1 MTLHLLI
8 SYIRDLTMIFSSL
21 FSVVGMAVLFLIA
34 WVFSSNKRAIN
45 YRTIISAFVIQVA
58 LGALALYVP
67 LGREMLQGLASG
79 IQSVIG
85 YGYEGVRFLFGNL
98 APNAKGDQGIGGF
111 IFAINV
117 LAIIIFFASLIS
129 LLYYLKIMP
138 LVINLIGGALQKCLG
153 TSKAESMSAAAN
165 IFVAHTEA
173 PLVIKPYLK
182 SMSDSE
188 IFAVMCVGMAS
199 VAGPVLAG
207 YASMGIPL
215 PYLIAASFM
224 SAPGG
229 LLFAKIIYPQNEA
242 ISSHADVSVEK
253 HVNAIEAIAN
263 GASTGLNL
271 ALHVGAM
278 LLAFVGMLALINGLL
293 GVVGGFLGMEHLS
306 LGVILGALLKPLAFM
321 LGIPWSQAGIAGE
334 IIGIK
339 IALNEFVGYM
349 QFLPYLGDNPPLIL
363 SEKTKAIITF
373 ALCGFANLSSVAM
386 LIGGLGSLVPKKK
399 DLIIRLAL
407 KAVLVGTLSNFM
419 SATIAGLFIGLN
431 AH

>member
-1 MTLHLLI
+1 
-8 SYIRDLTMIFSSL
+8 MIFSSL

-34 WVFSSNKRAIN
+34 WVFSGNKRAIN

-242 ISSHADVSVEK
+242 ISSHADVSAEK

-306 LGVILGALLKPLAFM
+306 LGLILGTLLKPLAFM

-349 QFLPYLGDNPPLIL
+349 QFLPYLGDNPPLVL

-399 DLIIRLAL
+399 DLIVRLAL

>member
-1 MTLHLLI
+1 
-8 SYIRDLTMIFSSL
+8 MIFSSL

-45 YRTIISAFVIQVA
+45 YRTIVSAFVIQVA

-111 IFAINV
+111 VFAINV

-306 LGVILGALLKPLAFM
+306 LGLILGTLLKPLAFM

-349 QFLPYLGDNPPLIL
+349 QLLPYLGDNPPLVL

>member
-1 MTLHLLI
+1 
-8 SYIRDLTMIFSSL
+8 MIFSSL

-34 WVFSSNKRAIN
+34 WVFSGNKRAIN
-45 YRTIISAFVIQVA
+45 YRTIVSAFVIQVA

-79 IQSVIG
+79 IQSVIS

-138 LVINLIGGALQKCLG
+138 LFINLIGGALQKCLG

-293 GVVGGFLGMEHLS
+293 GVVGGVLGMEHLS
-306 LGVILGALLKPLAFM
+306 LGLILGALLKPLAFM

>member
-1 MTLHLLI
+1 
-8 SYIRDLTMIFSSL
+8 MIFSSL

-34 WVFSSNKRAIN
+34 WVFSGNKRAIN
-45 YRTIISAFVIQVA
+45 YRTIVSAFVIQVA

-85 YGYEGVRFLFGNL
+85 YGYEGVRFLFGSL

-138 LVINLIGGALQKCLG
+138 LFINLIGGALQKCLG

-242 ISSHADVSVEK
+242 ISSHADVSAEK

-263 GASTGLNL
+263 GASTGLDL

-306 LGVILGALLKPLAFM
+306 LGLILGALLKPLAFM

-349 QFLPYLGDNPPLIL
+349 QFLPYLGDNPPLVL

>member
-1 MTLHLLI
+1 MHLLI

-45 YRTIISAFVIQVA
+45 YRTIVSAFVIQVA

-79 IQSVIG
+79 IQSVIS

-242 ISSHADVSVEK
+242 ISSHADASAEK

-293 GVVGGFLGMEHLS
+293 GVVGGVLGMEHLS
-306 LGVILGALLKPLAFM
+306 LGLILGTLLKPLAFM

-399 DLIIRLAL
+399 DLIVRLAL

>member
-1 MTLHLLI
+1 
-8 SYIRDLTMIFSSL
+8 MIFSSL

-45 YRTIISAFVIQVA
+45 YRTIVSAFVIQVA

-79 IQSVIG
+79 IQSVIS

-138 LVINLIGGALQKCLG
+138 LFINLIGGALQKCLG

-229 LLFAKIIYPQNEA
+229 LLFAKIIYPQNETT
-242 ISSHADVSVEK
+242 SSHADVSAEE
-253 HVNAIEAIAN
+253 HVNIIEAIAN

-306 LGVILGALLKPLAFM
+306 LGVVLGTLLKPLAFM

-349 QFLPYLGDNPPLIL
+349 QLLPYLGDNPPLIL

-399 DLIIRLAL
+399 DFIARLAL

-419 SATIAGLFIGLN
+419 SATIAGLFIGLSAN
-431 AH
+431 

>member
-1 MTLHLLI
+1 
-8 SYIRDLTMIFSSL
+8 MIFSSL

-45 YRTIISAFVIQVA
+45 YRTIVSAFVIQVA

-79 IQSVIG
+79 IQSVIS

-138 LVINLIGGALQKCLG
+138 LFINLIGGALQKCLG

-306 LGVILGALLKPLAFM
+306 LGLILGALLKPLAFI

>member
-1 MTLHLLI
+1 
-8 SYIRDLTMIFSSL
+8 MIFSSL

-85 YGYEGVRFLFGNL
+85 YGYEGVRFLFGSL

-242 ISSHADVSVEK
+242 ISSHADVSAEK

-306 LGVILGALLKPLAFM
+306 LGLILGTLLKPLAFM

-399 DLIIRLAL
+399 DLIVRLAL

>member
-1 MTLHLLI
+1 MHLLI

-242 ISSHADVSVEK
+242 ISSHADVSAEK

-293 GVVGGFLGMEHLS
+293 GVVGGVLGMEHLS
-306 LGVILGALLKPLAFM
+306 LGLILGTLLKPLAFM

-399 DLIIRLAL
+399 DLIVRLAL

>member
-1 MTLHLLI
+1 
-8 SYIRDLTMIFSSL
+8 MIFSSL

-45 YRTIISAFVIQVA
+45 YRTIVSAFVIQVV

-79 IQSVIG
+79 IQSVIS

-98 APNAKGDQGIGGF
+98 APNAKGNQGIGGF

-129 LLYYLKIMP
+129 LLYHLKIMP

-242 ISSHADVSVEK
+242 ISSHADVSAEK

-306 LGVILGALLKPLAFM
+306 LGLILGTLLKPLAFM

-399 DLIIRLAL
+399 DFIARLAL

-419 SATIAGLFIGLN
+419 SATIAGLFIGLSAN
-431 AH
+431 

>member
-1 MTLHLLI
+1 MHLLI

-34 WVFSSNKRAIN
+34 WVFSGNKRAIN
-45 YRTIISAFVIQVA
+45 YRTIVSAFVIQVA

-79 IQSVIG
+79 IQSVIS

-138 LVINLIGGALQKCLG
+138 LVINLIGGALQRCLG

-242 ISSHADVSVEK
+242 ISSHADVSAEK

-306 LGVILGALLKPLAFM
+306 LGLILGTLLKPLAFM

-399 DLIIRLAL
+399 DLIVRLAL

>member
-1 MTLHLLI
+1 M
-8 SYIRDLTMIFSSL
+8 MIFSSL

-34 WVFSSNKRAIN
+34 WVFSGNKRAIN
-45 YRTIISAFVIQVA
+45 YRTIVSAFVIQVA

-79 IQSVIG
+79 IQSVIS

-242 ISSHADVSVEK
+242 ISSHADVSAEE
-253 HVNAIEAIAN
+253 HVNIIEAIAN

-306 LGVILGALLKPLAFM
+306 LGVVLGTLLKPLAFM

-349 QFLPYLGDNPPLIL
+349 QLLPYLGDNPPLIL

-399 DLIIRLAL
+399 DFIARLAL

>member
-1 MTLHLLI
+1 
-8 SYIRDLTMIFSSL
+8 MIFSSL
-21 FSVVGMAVLFLIA
+21 LSVVGMAVLFLIA
-34 WVFSSNKRAIN
+34 WVFSGNKRAIN
-45 YRTIISAFVIQVA
+45 YRTIVSAFVIQVA

-67 LGREMLQGLASG
+67 LGREILQGLASG
-79 IQSVIG
+79 IQSVIS

-138 LVINLIGGALQKCLG
+138 LFINLIGGALQKCLG

-229 LLFAKIIYPQNEA
+229 LLFAKIIYPQNET
-242 ISSHADVSVEK
+242 IFSHADVSVEK

-306 LGVILGALLKPLAFM
+306 LGLILGALLKPLAFM

-349 QFLPYLGDNPPLIL
+349 QLLPYLGDNPPLIL

>member
-1 MTLHLLI
+1 
-8 SYIRDLTMIFSSL
+8 MIFSSL

-34 WVFSSNKRAIN
+34 WVFSGNKRAIN
-45 YRTIISAFVIQVA
+45 YRTIVSAFVIQVA

-79 IQSVIG
+79 IQSVIS

-138 LVINLIGGALQKCLG
+138 LFINLIGGALQKCLG

-242 ISSHADVSVEK
+242 ISSHADVSAEK

-293 GVVGGFLGMEHLS
+293 GVVGGVLGMEHLS
-306 LGVILGALLKPLAFM
+306 LGLILGTLLKPLAFM

-399 DLIIRLAL
+399 DLIVRLAL

>member
-1 MTLHLLI
+1 
-8 SYIRDLTMIFSSL
+8 MIFSSL

-79 IQSVIG
+79 IQSVIS

-138 LVINLIGGALQKCLG
+138 LFINLIGGALQKCLG

-229 LLFAKIIYPQNEA
+229 LLFAKIIYPQNEI

-293 GVVGGFLGMEHLS
+293 GVVGGVLGMEHLS
-306 LGVILGALLKPLAFM
+306 LGVILGTLLKPLAFM

-349 QFLPYLGDNPPLIL
+349 QLLPYLGDNPPLIL

-399 DLIIRLAL
+399 DLIVRLAL

>member
-1 MTLHLLI
+1 
-8 SYIRDLTMIFSSL
+8 MIFSSL

-34 WVFSSNKRAIN
+34 WVFSGNKRAIN
-45 YRTIISAFVIQVA
+45 YRTIVSAFVIQVA

-79 IQSVIG
+79 IQSVIS

-111 IFAINV
+111 VFAINV

-138 LVINLIGGALQKCLG
+138 LFINLIGGALQKCLG

-306 LGVILGALLKPLAFM
+306 LGLILGTLLKPLAFM

-349 QFLPYLGDNPPLIL
+349 QLLPYLGDNPPLIL

-399 DLIIRLAL
+399 DLIVRLAL

>member
-1 MTLHLLI
+1 
-8 SYIRDLTMIFSSL
+8 MIFSSL

-45 YRTIISAFVIQVA
+45 YRTIVSAFVIQVA

-79 IQSVIG
+79 IQSVIS

-111 IFAINV
+111 VFAINV

-138 LVINLIGGALQKCLG
+138 LFINLIGGALQKCLG

-306 LGVILGALLKPLAFM
+306 LGLILGTLLKPLAFM

-399 DLIIRLAL
+399 DLIVRLAL

>member
-1 MTLHLLI
+1 
-8 SYIRDLTMIFSSL
+8 MIFSSL

-242 ISSHADVSVEK
+242 ISSHADASAEK

-306 LGVILGALLKPLAFM
+306 LGLILGTLLKPLAFM

-399 DLIIRLAL
+399 DLIVRLAL

-431 AH
+431 ANQ

>member
-1 MTLHLLI
+1 
-8 SYIRDLTMIFSSL
+8 MIFSSL

-45 YRTIISAFVIQVA
+45 YRTIVSAFVIQVA

-79 IQSVIG
+79 IQSVIS

-242 ISSHADVSVEK
+242 ISSHADASAEK

-306 LGVILGALLKPLAFM
+306 LGVVLGTLLKPLAFM

-349 QFLPYLGDNPPLIL
+349 QLLPYLGDNPPLVL

>member
-1 MTLHLLI
+1 
-8 SYIRDLTMIFSSL
+8 MIFSSL

-34 WVFSSNKRAIN
+34 WVFSGNKRAIN
-45 YRTIISAFVIQVA
+45 YRTIVSAFVIQVA

-67 LGREMLQGLASG
+67 LGREILQGLASG
-79 IQSVIG
+79 IQSVIS

-138 LVINLIGGALQKCLG
+138 LFINLIGGALQKCLG

-229 LLFAKIIYPQNEA
+229 LLFAKIIYPQNETT
-242 ISSHADVSVEK
+242 SSHADVSAEE
-253 HVNAIEAIAN
+253 HVNIIEAIAN
-263 GASTGLNL
+263 GASTGLHL

-306 LGVILGALLKPLAFM
+306 LGVVLGTLLKPLAFM

-349 QFLPYLGDNPPLIL
+349 QLLPYLGDNPPLIL

-399 DLIIRLAL
+399 DFIAKLAL

-419 SATIAGLFIGLN
+419 SATIAGLFIGLSAN
-431 AH
+431 

>member
-1 MTLHLLI
+1 
-8 SYIRDLTMIFSSL
+8 MIFSSL

-229 LLFAKIIYPQNEA
+229 LLFAKIIYPQNEI
-242 ISSHADVSVEK
+242 ISSHADASVEK

-306 LGVILGALLKPLAFM
+306 LGLILGTLLKPLAFM

-399 DLIIRLAL
+399 DLIVRLAL

>member
-1 MTLHLLI
+1 
-8 SYIRDLTMIFSSL
+8 MIFSSL

-79 IQSVIG
+79 IQSVIS

-111 IFAINV
+111 VFAINV

-138 LVINLIGGALQKCLG
+138 LFINLIGGALQRCLG

-242 ISSHADVSVEK
+242 ISSHADVSAEK

-306 LGVILGALLKPLAFM
+306 LGLVLGTLLKPLAFM

-349 QFLPYLGDNPPLIL
+349 QFLPYLGDNPPLVL

-399 DLIIRLAL
+399 DFIVRLAL

>member
-1 MTLHLLI
+1 
-8 SYIRDLTMIFSSL
+8 MIFSSL

-34 WVFSSNKRAIN
+34 WVFSGNKRAIN

-79 IQSVIG
+79 IQSVIS

-242 ISSHADVSVEK
+242 ISSHADVSAEK

-306 LGVILGALLKPLAFM
+306 LGLVLGTLLKPLAFM

-349 QFLPYLGDNPPLIL
+349 QLLPYLGDNPPLIL

>member
-1 MTLHLLI
+1 
-8 SYIRDLTMIFSSL
+8 MIFSSL

-34 WVFSSNKRAIN
+34 WVFSGNKRAIN
-45 YRTIISAFVIQVA
+45 YRTIVSAFVIQVA

-85 YGYEGVRFLFGNL
+85 YGYEGVRFLFGSL

-306 LGVILGALLKPLAFM
+306 LGLILGTLLKPLAFM
-321 LGIPWSQAGIAGE
+321 LGIPWNQAGIAGE

-399 DLIIRLAL
+399 DLIVRLAL

>member
-1 MTLHLLI
+1 
-8 SYIRDLTMIFSSL
+8 MIFSSL

-34 WVFSSNKRAIN
+34 WVFSGNKRAIN
-45 YRTIISAFVIQVA
+45 YRTIVSAFVIQVA

-79 IQSVIG
+79 IQSVIS

-138 LVINLIGGALQKCLG
+138 LFINLIGGALQKCLG

-242 ISSHADVSVEK
+242 ISSHADVSIEK

-306 LGVILGALLKPLAFM
+306 LGLILGALLKPLAFM

-419 SATIAGLFIGLN
+419 SATIAGLFVGLS

>member
-1 MTLHLLI
+1 
-8 SYIRDLTMIFSSL
+8 MIFSSL

-34 WVFSSNKRAIN
+34 WVFSSNKGLIN

-242 ISSHADVSVEK
+242 ISSHADVSAEK

-306 LGVILGALLKPLAFM
+306 LGLILGTLLKPLAFM

-399 DLIIRLAL
+399 DLIVRLAL

-431 AH
+431 TH

>member
-1 MTLHLLI
+1 
-8 SYIRDLTMIFSSL
+8 MIFSSL
-21 FSVVGMAVLFLIA
+21 LSVVGMAVLFLIA
-34 WVFSSNKRAIN
+34 WVFSGNKRAIN
-45 YRTIISAFVIQVA
+45 YRTIVSAFVIQVA

-67 LGREMLQGLASG
+67 LGREILQGLASG

-229 LLFAKIIYPQNEA
+229 LLFAKIIYPQNETT
-242 ISSHADVSVEK
+242 SSHADVSAEE
-253 HVNAIEAIAN
+253 HVNIIEAIAN
-263 GASTGLNL
+263 GASTGLHL

-306 LGVILGALLKPLAFM
+306 LGVVLGTLLKPLAFM
-321 LGIPWSQAGIAGE
+321 LGIPWSQAKIAGE

-349 QFLPYLGDNPPLIL
+349 QLLPYLGDNPPLIL

-399 DLIIRLAL
+399 DFIARLAL

-419 SATIAGLFIGLN
+419 SATIAGLFIGLSAN
-431 AH
+431 

>member
-1 MTLHLLI
+1 
-8 SYIRDLTMIFSSL
+8 MIFSSL

-45 YRTIISAFVIQVA
+45 YRTIVSAFVIQVA

-79 IQSVIG
+79 IQSVIS

-242 ISSHADVSVEK
+242 ISSHADVSIEK

-293 GVVGGFLGMEHLS
+293 GVIGGVLGMEHLS
-306 LGVILGALLKPLAFM
+306 LGLILGTLLKPLAFM

-339 IALNEFVGYM
+339 IVLNEFVGYM
-349 QFLPYLGDNPPLIL
+349 QLLPYLGDNPPLIL

>member
-1 MTLHLLI
+1 
-8 SYIRDLTMIFSSL
+8 MIFSSL

-34 WVFSSNKRAIN
+34 WVFSGNKRAIN
-45 YRTIISAFVIQVA
+45 YRTIVSAFVIQVA

-79 IQSVIG
+79 IQSVIS

-138 LVINLIGGALQKCLG
+138 LFINLIGGALQKCLG

-242 ISSHADVSVEK
+242 ISSHADVSAEK

-293 GVVGGFLGMEHLS
+293 GVVGGVLGMEHLS
-306 LGVILGALLKPLAFM
+306 LGLILGTLLKPLAFM

-349 QFLPYLGDNPPLIL
+349 QFLPYLGDNPPLVL

-419 SATIAGLFIGLN
+419 SATIAGLFIGLSTN
-431 AH
+431 

>member
-1 MTLHLLI
+1 MHLLI

-242 ISSHADVSVEK
+242 ISSHADVSAEK

-306 LGVILGALLKPLAFM
+306 LGLILGTLLKPLAFM

-399 DLIIRLAL
+399 DLIVRLAL

>member
-1 MTLHLLI
+1 MHLLI

-85 YGYEGVRFLFGNL
+85 YGYEGVRFLFGSL

-229 LLFAKIIYPQNEA
+229 LLFAKIIYPQNETT
-242 ISSHADVSVEK
+242 SSHADVSAEE
-253 HVNAIEAIAN
+253 HVNIIEAIAN
-263 GASTGLNL
+263 GASTGLHL

-306 LGVILGALLKPLAFM
+306 LGVVLGTLLKPLVFM

-349 QFLPYLGDNPPLIL
+349 QLLPYLGDNPPLIL

-399 DLIIRLAL
+399 DFIARLAL

-419 SATIAGLFIGLN
+419 SATIAGLFIGLSAN
-431 AH
+431 

>member
-1 MTLHLLI
+1 
-8 SYIRDLTMIFSSL
+8 MIFSSL

-34 WVFSSNKRAIN
+34 WVFSGNKRAIN
-45 YRTIISAFVIQVA
+45 YRTIVSAFVIQVA

-67 LGREMLQGLASG
+67 LGREMLQSLASG

-85 YGYEGVRFLFGNL
+85 YGYEGVRFLFGSL

-138 LVINLIGGALQKCLG
+138 LVINLIGGALQRCLG

-242 ISSHADVSVEK
+242 ISSHADVSAEK

-306 LGVILGALLKPLAFM
+306 LGLILGTLLKPLAFM

-349 QFLPYLGDNPPLIL
+349 QFLPYLGDNPPLVL

-399 DLIIRLAL
+399 DLIVRLAL

>member
-1 MTLHLLI
+1 
-8 SYIRDLTMIFSSL
+8 MIFSSL

-79 IQSVIG
+79 IQSVIS

-138 LVINLIGGALQKCLG
+138 LFINLIGGALQKCLG

-242 ISSHADVSVEK
+242 ISSHADVSAEK

-293 GVVGGFLGMEHLS
+293 GVIGGFLGMEHLS
-306 LGVILGALLKPLAFM
+306 LGLILGTLLKPLAFM

-349 QFLPYLGDNPPLIL
+349 QLLPYLGDNPPLIL

>member
-1 MTLHLLI
+1 
-8 SYIRDLTMIFSSL
+8 MIFSSL

-34 WVFSSNKRAIN
+34 WVFSGNKRAIN
-45 YRTIISAFVIQVA
+45 YRTIVSAFVIQVA

-79 IQSVIG
+79 IQSVIS

-138 LVINLIGGALQKCLG
+138 LFINLIGGALQKCLG

-242 ISSHADVSVEK
+242 ISSHADVSAEK

-306 LGVILGALLKPLAFM
+306 LGLILGTLLKPLAFM

-349 QFLPYLGDNPPLIL
+349 QLLPYLGDNPPLIL

-399 DLIIRLAL
+399 ELIIRLAL

>member
-1 MTLHLLI
+1 
-8 SYIRDLTMIFSSL
+8 MIFSSL

-34 WVFSSNKRAIN
+34 WVFSGNKRAIN

-242 ISSHADVSVEK
+242 ISSHADVSAEK

-293 GVVGGFLGMEHLS
+293 GVVGGVLGMEHLS
-306 LGVILGALLKPLAFM
+306 LGLVLGTLLKPLAFM

-349 QFLPYLGDNPPLIL
+349 QFLPYLGDNPPLVL

-399 DLIIRLAL
+399 DLIVRLAL

>member
-1 MTLHLLI
+1 
-8 SYIRDLTMIFSSL
+8 MIFSSL

-45 YRTIISAFVIQVA
+45 YRTIISAFVIQMA

-242 ISSHADVSVEK
+242 ISSHADVSAEK

-293 GVVGGFLGMEHLS
+293 GVVGGVLGMEHLS
-306 LGVILGALLKPLAFM
+306 LGLILGTLLKPLAFM

-399 DLIIRLAL
+399 DLIVRLAL

>member
-1 MTLHLLI
+1 
-8 SYIRDLTMIFSSL
+8 MIFSSL

-34 WVFSSNKRAIN
+34 WMFSSNKRAIN
-45 YRTIISAFVIQVA
+45 YRTIVSAFVIQVA

-79 IQSVIG
+79 IQSVIS

-138 LVINLIGGALQKCLG
+138 LFINLIGGALQKCLG

-242 ISSHADVSVEK
+242 ISSHADVSAEK

-293 GVVGGFLGMEHLS
+293 GVVGGFLGMGHLS
-306 LGVILGALLKPLAFM
+306 LGLILGALLKPLAFM

-349 QFLPYLGDNPPLIL
+349 QLLPYLGDNPPLIL

>member
-1 MTLHLLI
+1 
-8 SYIRDLTMIFSSL
+8 MIFSSL

-45 YRTIISAFVIQVA
+45 YRTIVSAFVIQVA

-79 IQSVIG
+79 IQSVIS

-111 IFAINV
+111 VFAINV

-138 LVINLIGGALQKCLG
+138 LFINLIGGALQKCLG

-242 ISSHADVSVEK
+242 ISSHADASAEK

-306 LGVILGALLKPLAFM
+306 LGLILGALLKPLAFM

>member
-1 MTLHLLI
+1 
-8 SYIRDLTMIFSSL
+8 MIFSSL
-21 FSVVGMAVLFLIA
+21 LSVVGMAVLFLIA

-45 YRTIISAFVIQVA
+45 YRTIVSAFVIQVA

-67 LGREMLQGLASG
+67 LGREILQGLASG
-79 IQSVIG
+79 IQSVIS

-242 ISSHADVSVEK
+242 ISSHADVSAEK

-306 LGVILGALLKPLAFM
+306 LGLILGALLKPLAFM

-399 DLIIRLAL
+399 DLIVRLAL
-407 KAVLVGTLSNFM
+407 RAVLVGTLSNFM

>member
-1 MTLHLLI
+1 
-8 SYIRDLTMIFSSL
+8 MIFSSL

-34 WVFSSNKRAIN
+34 WVFSGNKRAIN

-79 IQSVIG
+79 IQSVIS

-98 APNAKGDQGIGGF
+98 APNDKGDQGIGGF

-242 ISSHADVSVEK
+242 ISSHADASAEK

-293 GVVGGFLGMEHLS
+293 GVIGGFLGMEHLS
-306 LGVILGALLKPLAFM
+306 LGLILGTLLKPLAFM

-349 QFLPYLGDNPPLIL
+349 QFLPYLGDNPPLVL

-431 AH
+431 AQ